1 MEKEAMRQ
9 AHKLLGEFKYRLAPL
24 ERGYADRTLYVNLS
38 TNQIQEKPVSQE
50 AKDKFIGGRGYG
62 LKLLWDG
69 VTGSTQWNDPENEL
83 IISPGPVCGIT
94 QYPGTG
100 KSYVVGLSPLTQT
113 VMDSNVGGYFGPLLK
128 FSGWD
133 ALEVQGKAKQD
144 VVIVIDGNQ
153 GSVRIEE
160 APLEDVNTHLLIEQ
174 LTDMYAD
181 NELDKANISVV
192 TAGDAADNTLIGL
205 LNFSFFDKR
214 RKAVRVK
221 QAGRGGFGTVFRDKN
236 IKGIVVKYRGVK
248 GDLNHPADIAI
259 LNRTGVKLHK
269 EIATLDDS
277 QNKMR
282 KQGTTYLMKIMNDY
296 DILPVRNFKYGSDPE
311 AVNLSA
317 AAFCQY
323 FNLTGHDGCWYGCT
337 LSCAKV
343 INSFKLKSG
352 PYEGTEVIVDAPEYE
367 TIAGVGSVC
376 GIFDPEFVIE
386 CNFYCDT
393 YGIDTISFGTI
404 MGFVMECYENAV
416 LNDQITGGLTL
427 NFGNSGA
434 ALEVLHQMGRGEGF
448 GKIAGLGIRRMKK
461 LFVEQYGADPAF
473 LNDIGMEAKGL
484 EFSEYVSKESLAQQ
498 GGYGLTNKGPQH
510 DEAWLIFMDMVN
522 NQLPT
527 FEDKAEALH
536 YFPMFRTWFSLL
548 GLCKLPWNDISPADN
563 RNTAEPAKIPEHVQ
577 NYLDLYTGVTG
588 KQIDVNEMIRQSE
601 VVYNF
606 QRVFNLR
613 MGFGTREHDRIPYRA
628 MGPVTLEEYESRADR
643 YDNQLKSFLGIDPAG
658 KNTQEKLHIIREYR
672 EDQYQKLIDS
682 VYKRRGWNKHGIPTL
697 ETVKRLGIDF
707 PDLVQLVQEKTHSM
721 EL

>member
-1 MEKEAMRQ
+1 MQKEEILQ
-9 AHKLLGEFKYRLAPL
+9 AHKLLGEFNYQLGSL
-24 ERGYADRTLYVNLS
+24 ERGYSDRTLYVNLS
-38 TNQIQEKPVSQE
+38 TNQIAEKPVSLE
-50 AKDKFIGGRGYG
+50 TKEKFIGGRGYG

-69 VTGSTQWNDPENEL
+69 VSGSTKWNDPENEL
-83 IISPGPVCGIT
+83 IVAPGPVCGIT

-133 ALEVQGKAKQD
+133 ALEIQGKAERD
-144 VVIVIDGNQ
+144 VVVVIDGNL
-153 GSVRIEE
+153 GTVRIEE
-160 APLEDVNTHLLIEQ
+160 APLEEINSHLLIEQ
-174 LTDMYAD
+174 LTEIYAD
-181 NELDKANISVV
+181 NEEDKANISVI
-192 TAGDAADNTLIGL
+192 TAGDAAEHTLIGL
-205 LNFSFFDKR
+205 LNFSFYDKR
-214 RKAVRVK
+214 RQAVRIK
-221 QAGRGGFGTVFRDKN
+221 QAGRGGFGTVFRDKK
-236 IKGIVVKYRGVK
+236 IKGIVVKFRGVK
-248 GDLNHPADIAI
+248 GDLNHPADIGV
-259 LNRTGVKLHK
+259 LNNTGIKLHK

-282 KQGTTYLMKIMNDY
+282 KIGTTYLMKIMNDY

-311 AVNLSA
+311 AVNLSSD
-317 AAFCQY
+317 AFCKY

-337 LSCAKV
+337 LSCGKV
-343 INSFKLKSG
+343 IESFKLKTG
-352 PYEGTEVIVDAPEYE
+352 PYLGTEVIVDAPEYE

-393 YGIDTISFGTI
+393 YGIDTISFGTL
-404 MGFVMECYENAV
+404 MGFIMESYESGIINEE
-416 LNDQITGGLTL
+416 NTGGLQL
-427 NFGNSGA
+427 NFGNSSA
-434 ALEVLHQMGRGEGF
+434 ALEVLHQMGQGVGF
-448 GKIAGLGIRRMKK
+448 GKIAGLGIRRMKQF
-461 LFVEQYGADPAF
+461 FVDNYGADPSF

-548 GLCKLPWNDISPADN
+548 GLCKLPWNDISPANN
-563 RNTAEPAKIPEHVQ
+563 RTTDEPAKIPEHVQ

-588 KQIDVNEMIRQSE
+588 KQIDVKEMIRQSE

-628 MGPVTLEEYESRADR
+628 MGPVTVEEYESRAER
-643 YDNQLKSFLGIDPAG
+643 YDQQLQQFLNIDPS
-658 KNTQEKLHIIREYR
+658 EKSSLEKVQILRNYR
-672 EDQYQKLIDS
+672 EDQYQQLVDS
-682 VYKRRGWNKHGIPTL
+682 VYKRRGWNKQGIPTL
-697 ETVKRLGIDF
+697 ETVQRLGIDF
-707 PDLVQLVQEKTHSM
+707 VDLVQLIQEKA
-721 EL
+721 E

>member
-1 MEKEAMRQ
+1 MQKEEILQ
-9 AHKLLGEFKYRLAPL
+9 AHKLLGEFNYQLGSL
-24 ERGYADRTLYVNLS
+24 ERGYSDRTLYVNLS
-38 TNQIQEKPVSQE
+38 TNQIAEKPVSLE
-50 AKDKFIGGRGYG
+50 TKEKFIGGRGYG

-69 VTGSTQWNDPENEL
+69 VSGSTKWNDPENEL
-83 IISPGPVCGIT
+83 IIAPGPVCGIT

-133 ALEVQGKAKQD
+133 ALEIQGKAERD
-144 VVIVIDGNQ
+144 VVVVIDGNL
-153 GSVRIEE
+153 GTVRIEE
-160 APLEDVNTHLLIEQ
+160 APLEEINSHLLIEQ
-174 LTDMYAD
+174 LTEIYAD
-181 NELDKANISVV
+181 NEEDKANISVI
-192 TAGDAADNTLIGL
+192 TAGDAAEHTLIGL
-205 LNFSFFDKR
+205 LNFSFYDKR
-214 RKAVRVK
+214 RQAVRIK
-221 QAGRGGFGTVFRDKN
+221 QAGRGGFGTVFRDKK
-236 IKGIVVKYRGVK
+236 IKGIVVKFRGVK
-248 GDLNHPADIAI
+248 GDLNHPADIGV
-259 LNRTGVKLHK
+259 LNNTGIKLHK

-282 KQGTTYLMKIMNDY
+282 KIGTTYLMKIMNDY

-311 AVNLSA
+311 AVNLSSD
-317 AAFCQY
+317 AFCKY

-343 INSFKLKSG
+343 IESFKLKTG
-352 PYEGTEVIVDAPEYE
+352 PYLGTEVIVDAPEYE

-393 YGIDTISFGTI
+393 YGIDTISFGTL
-404 MGFVMECYENAV
+404 MGFIMESYESGIINEE
-416 LNDQITGGLTL
+416 NTGGLQL
-427 NFGNSGA
+427 NFGNSSA
-434 ALEVLHQMGRGEGF
+434 ALEVLHQMGQGVGF
-448 GKIAGLGIRRMKK
+448 GKIAGLGIRRMKQF
-461 LFVEQYGADPAF
+461 FVDNYGADPSF

-548 GLCKLPWNDISPADN
+548 GLCKLPWNDISPANN
-563 RNTAEPAKIPEHVQ
+563 RTTDEPAKIPEHVQ

-588 KQIDVNEMIRQSE
+588 KQIDVKEMIRQSE

-628 MGPVTLEEYESRADR
+628 MGPVTVEEYESRAER
-643 YDNQLKSFLGIDPAG
+643 YDQQLQQFLNIDPS
-658 KNTQEKLHIIREYR
+658 EKSSLEKVQILRNYR
-672 EDQYQKLIDS
+672 EDQYQQLVDS
-682 VYKRRGWNKHGIPTL
+682 VYKRRGWNKQGIPTL
-697 ETVKRLGIDF
+697 ETVQRLGIDF
-707 PDLVQLVQEKTHSM
+707 VDLVQLIQEKS
-721 EL
+721 E

>member
-1 MEKEAMRQ
+1 MQKEQILQ
-9 AHKLLGEFKYRLAPL
+9 AHKLLGKFDYQLGSL
-24 ERGYADRTLYVNLS
+24 ERGYSDRTLYVNLS
-38 TNQIQEKPVSQE
+38 TNEIAEKPVSLE
-50 AKDKFIGGRGYG
+50 TKEKFIGGRGYG

-69 VTGSTQWNDPENEL
+69 VSGTTKWNDPENEL
-83 IISPGPVCGIT
+83 IIAPGPVCGIT

-133 ALEVQGKAKQD
+133 ALEIQGKAERD
-144 VVIVIDGNQ
+144 VVVVIDGNL
-153 GSVRIEE
+153 GTVRIEE
-160 APLEDVNTHLLIEQ
+160 APLEEINSHLLIEQ
-174 LTDMYAD
+174 LTEIYAD
-181 NELDKANISVV
+181 TEEDKANISVI
-192 TAGDAADNTLIGL
+192 TAGDAAEHTLIGL
-205 LNFSFFDKR
+205 LNFSFYDKSR
-214 RKAVRVK
+214 QAVRIK
-221 QAGRGGFGTVFRDKN
+221 QAGRGGFGTVFRDKK
-236 IKGIVVKYRGVK
+236 IKGIVVKFLGVK
-248 GDLNHPADIAI
+248 GNLNHPADIGV
-259 LNRTGVKLHK
+259 LNKTGIKLHK

-282 KQGTTYLMKIMNDY
+282 KIGTTYLMKIMNDY

-311 AVNLSA
+311 AVNLSSD
-317 AAFCQY
+317 AFCKY

-343 INSFKLKSG
+343 IESFKLKTG
-352 PYEGTEVIVDAPEYE
+352 PYLGTEVIVDAPEYE

-393 YGIDTISFGTI
+393 YGIDTISFGTL
-404 MGFVMECYENAV
+404 MGFIMESYESGVINEEV
-416 LNDQITGGLTL
+416 TGGLQL
-427 NFGNSGA
+427 NFGNSSA
-434 ALEVLHQMGRGEGF
+434 ALEVLHQMGQGVGF
-448 GKIAGLGIRRMKK
+448 GKIAGLGVRRMKQF
-461 LFVEQYGADPAF
+461 FVDNYGADPSF

-548 GLCKLPWNDISPADN
+548 GLCKLPWNDISPANN
-563 RNTAEPAKIPEHVQ
+563 RTTDEPAKIPEHVQ

-588 KQIDVNEMIRQSE
+588 KQIDVKEMIRQSE

-628 MGPVTLEEYESRADR
+628 MGPVTVEEYESRAER
-643 YDNQLKSFLGIDPAG
+643 YDQQLQQFLNIDPSE
-658 KNTQEKLHIIREYR
+658 KNSEEKVQILRNYR
-672 EDQYQKLIDS
+672 EDQYQQLVDS
-682 VYKRRGWNKHGIPTL
+682 VYHRRGWNKQGIPTL
-697 ETVKRLGIDF
+697 ETVQRLGIDF
-707 PDLVQLVQEKTHSM
+707 NDLVQLIQEKS
-721 EL
+721 E

>member
-1 MEKEAMRQ
+1 MQKEEILQ
-9 AHKLLGEFKYRLAPL
+9 AHKLLGEFNYQLGSL
-24 ERGYADRTLYVNLS
+24 ERGYSDRTLYVNLS
-38 TNQIQEKPVSQE
+38 TNQIAEKPVSLE
-50 AKDKFIGGRGYG
+50 TKEKFIGGRGYG

-69 VTGSTQWNDPENEL
+69 VSGSTKWNDPENEL
-83 IISPGPVCGIT
+83 IVAPGPVCGIT

-133 ALEVQGKAKQD
+133 ALEIQGKAERD
-144 VVIVIDGNQ
+144 VVVVIDGNL
-153 GSVRIEE
+153 GTVRIEE
-160 APLEDVNTHLLIEQ
+160 APLEEINSHLLIEQ
-174 LTDMYAD
+174 LTEIYAD
-181 NELDKANISVV
+181 NEEDKANISVI
-192 TAGDAADNTLIGL
+192 TAGDAAEHTLIGL
-205 LNFSFFDKR
+205 LNFSFYDKR
-214 RKAVRVK
+214 RQAVRIK
-221 QAGRGGFGTVFRDKN
+221 QAGRGGFGTVFRDKK
-236 IKGIVVKYRGVK
+236 IKGIVIKFRGVK
-248 GDLNHPADIAI
+248 GDLNHPADIGV
-259 LNRTGVKLHK
+259 LNNTGIKLHK

-282 KQGTTYLMKIMNDY
+282 KIGTTYLMKIMNDY

-311 AVNLSA
+311 AVNLSSD
-317 AAFCQY
+317 AFCKY

-343 INSFKLKSG
+343 IESFKLKTG
-352 PYEGTEVIVDAPEYE
+352 PYLGTEVIVDAPEYE

-393 YGIDTISFGTI
+393 YGIDTISFGTL
-404 MGFVMECYENAV
+404 MGFIMESYESGIINEE
-416 LNDQITGGLTL
+416 NTGGLQL
-427 NFGNSGA
+427 NFGNSSA
-434 ALEVLHQMGRGEGF
+434 ALEVLHQMGQGVGF
-448 GKIAGLGIRRMKK
+448 GKIAGLGIRRMKQF
-461 LFVEQYGADPAF
+461 FVDNYGADPSF

-548 GLCKLPWNDISPADN
+548 GLCKLPWNDISPANN
-563 RNTAEPAKIPEHVQ
+563 RTTDEPAKIPEHVQ

-588 KQIDVNEMIRQSE
+588 KQIDVKEMIRQSE

-628 MGPVTLEEYESRADR
+628 MGPVTVEEYESRAHR
-643 YDNQLKSFLGIDPAG
+643 YDQQLQQFLNIDPS
-658 KNTQEKLHIIREYR
+658 EKSSLEKVQILRNYR
-672 EDQYQKLIDS
+672 EDQYQQLVDS
-682 VYKRRGWNKHGIPTL
+682 VYKRRGWNKQGIPTL
-697 ETVKRLGIDF
+697 ETVQRLGIDF
-707 PDLVQLVQEKTHSM
+707 VDLVQLIQEKS
-721 EL
+721 E

>member
-1 MEKEAMRQ
+1 MQKEEILQ
-9 AHKLLGEFKYRLAPL
+9 AHKLLGEFNYQLGSL
-24 ERGYADRTLYVNLS
+24 ERGYSDRTLYVNLS
-38 TNQIQEKPVSQE
+38 TNQIAEKPVSLE
-50 AKDKFIGGRGYG
+50 TKEKFIGGRGYG

-69 VTGSTQWNDPENEL
+69 VSGSTKWNDPENEL
-83 IISPGPVCGIT
+83 IVAPGPVCGIT

-133 ALEVQGKAKQD
+133 ALEIQGKAERD
-144 VVIVIDGNQ
+144 VVVVIDGNL
-153 GSVRIEE
+153 GTVRIEE
-160 APLEDVNTHLLIEQ
+160 APLEEINSHLLIEQ
-174 LTDMYAD
+174 LTEIYAD
-181 NELDKANISVV
+181 NEEDKANISVI
-192 TAGDAADNTLIGL
+192 TAGDAAEHTLIGL
-205 LNFSFFDKR
+205 LNFSFYDKR
-214 RKAVRVK
+214 RQAVRIK
-221 QAGRGGFGTVFRDKN
+221 QAGRGGFGTVFRDKK
-236 IKGIVVKYRGVK
+236 IKGIVIKFRGVK
-248 GDLNHPADIAI
+248 GDLNHPADIGV
-259 LNRTGVKLHK
+259 LNNTGIKLHK

-282 KQGTTYLMKIMNDY
+282 KIGTTYLMKIMNDY

-311 AVNLSA
+311 AVNLSSD
-317 AAFCQY
+317 AFCKY

-343 INSFKLKSG
+343 IESFKLKTG
-352 PYEGTEVIVDAPEYE
+352 PYLGTEVIVDAPEYE

-376 GIFDPEFVIE
+376 GIFDAEFVIE

-393 YGIDTISFGTI
+393 YGIDTISFGTL
-404 MGFVMECYENAV
+404 MGFIMESYESGIINEE
-416 LNDQITGGLTL
+416 NTGGLQL
-427 NFGNSGA
+427 NFGNSSA
-434 ALEVLHQMGRGEGF
+434 ALEVLHQMGQGVGF
-448 GKIAGLGIRRMKK
+448 GKIAGLGIRRMKQF
-461 LFVEQYGADPAF
+461 FVDNYGADPSF

-548 GLCKLPWNDISPADN
+548 GLCKLPWNDISPANN
-563 RNTAEPAKIPEHVQ
+563 RTTDEPAKIPEHVQ

-588 KQIDVNEMIRQSE
+588 KQIDVKEMIRQSE

-628 MGPVTLEEYESRADR
+628 MGPVTVEEYESRAER
-643 YDNQLKSFLGIDPAG
+643 YDQQLQQFLNIDPS
-658 KNTQEKLHIIREYR
+658 EKSSLEKVQILRNYR
-672 EDQYQKLIDS
+672 EDQYQQLVDS
-682 VYKRRGWNKHGIPTL
+682 VYKRRGWNKQGIPTL
-697 ETVKRLGIDF
+697 ETVQRLGIDF
-707 PDLVQLVQEKTHSM
+707 VDLVQLIQEKA
-721 EL
+721 E

>member
-1 MEKEAMRQ
+1 MQKEEILQ
-9 AHKLLGEFKYRLAPL
+9 AHKLLGEFDYQLGSL
-24 ERGYADRTLYVNLS
+24 ERGYSDRTLYVNLS
-38 TNQIQEKPVSQE
+38 TNQIAEKPVSLE
-50 AKDKFIGGRGYG
+50 TKEKFIGGRGYG

-69 VTGSTQWNDPENEL
+69 VSGSTKWNDPENEL
-83 IISPGPVCGIT
+83 IVAPGPVCGIT

-133 ALEVQGKAKQD
+133 ALEIQGKAERD
-144 VVIVIDGNQ
+144 VVVVIDGNL
-153 GSVRIEE
+153 GTVRIEE
-160 APLEDVNTHLLIEQ
+160 APLEEINSHLLIEQ
-174 LTDMYAD
+174 LTEIYAD
-181 NELDKANISVV
+181 NEEDKANISVI
-192 TAGDAADNTLIGL
+192 TAGDAAEHTLIGL
-205 LNFSFFDKR
+205 LNFSFYDKR
-214 RKAVRVK
+214 RQAVRIK
-221 QAGRGGFGTVFRDKN
+221 QAGRGGFGTVFRDKK
-236 IKGIVVKYRGVK
+236 IKGIVVKFRGVK
-248 GDLNHPADIAI
+248 GDLNHPADIGV
-259 LNRTGVKLHK
+259 LNNTGIKLHK

-282 KQGTTYLMKIMNDY
+282 KIGTTYLMKIMNDY

-311 AVNLSA
+311 AVNLSSD
-317 AAFCQY
+317 AFCKY

-343 INSFKLKSG
+343 IESFKLKTG
-352 PYEGTEVIVDAPEYE
+352 PYLGTEVIVDAPEYE

-393 YGIDTISFGTI
+393 YGIDTISFGTL
-404 MGFVMECYENAV
+404 MGFIMESYESGIINEE
-416 LNDQITGGLTL
+416 NTGGLQL
-427 NFGNSGA
+427 NFGNSSA
-434 ALEVLHQMGRGEGF
+434 ALEVLHQMGQGVGF
-448 GKIAGLGIRRMKK
+448 GKIAGLGIRRMKQF
-461 LFVEQYGADPAF
+461 FVDNYGADPSF

-548 GLCKLPWNDISPADN
+548 GLCKLPWNDISPANN
-563 RNTAEPAKIPEHVQ
+563 RTTDEPAKIPEHVQ

-588 KQIDVNEMIRQSE
+588 KQIDVKEMIRQSE

-628 MGPVTLEEYESRADR
+628 MGPVTVEEYESRAER
-643 YDNQLKSFLGIDPAG
+643 YDQQLQQFLNIDPS
-658 KNTQEKLHIIREYR
+658 EKSSLEKVQILRNYR
-672 EDQYQKLIDS
+672 EDQYQQLVDS
-682 VYKRRGWNKHGIPTL
+682 VYKRRGWNKQGIPTL
-697 ETVKRLGIDF
+697 ETVQRLGIDF
-707 PDLVQLVQEKTHSM
+707 VDLVQLIQEKS
-721 EL
+721 E

>member
-1 MEKEAMRQ
+1 MQKEEILQ
-9 AHKLLGEFKYRLAPL
+9 AHKLLGEFDYQLGSL
-24 ERGYADRTLYVNLS
+24 ERGYSDRTLYVNLS
-38 TNQIQEKPVSQE
+38 TNQIAEKPVSLE
-50 AKDKFIGGRGYG
+50 TKEKFIGGRGYG

-69 VTGSTQWNDPENEL
+69 VSGSTKWNDPENEL
-83 IISPGPVCGIT
+83 IVAPGPVCGIT

-133 ALEVQGKAKQD
+133 ALEIQGKAERD
-144 VVIVIDGNQ
+144 VVVVIDGNL
-153 GSVRIEE
+153 GTVRIEE
-160 APLEDVNTHLLIEQ
+160 APLEEINSHLLIEQ
-174 LTDMYAD
+174 LTEIYAD
-181 NELDKANISVV
+181 NEEDKANISVI
-192 TAGDAADNTLIGL
+192 TAGDAAEHTLIGL
-205 LNFSFFDKR
+205 LNFSFYDKR
-214 RKAVRVK
+214 RQAVRIK
-221 QAGRGGFGTVFRDKN
+221 QAGRGGFGTVFRDKK
-236 IKGIVVKYRGVK
+236 IKGIVVKFRGVK
-248 GDLNHPADIAI
+248 GDLNHPADIGV
-259 LNRTGVKLHK
+259 LNNTGIKLHK

-282 KQGTTYLMKIMNDY
+282 KIGTTYLMKIMNDY

-311 AVNLSA
+311 AVNLSSDV
-317 AAFCQY
+317 FCKY

-343 INSFKLKSG
+343 IESFKLKTG
-352 PYEGTEVIVDAPEYE
+352 PYLGTEVIVDAPEYE

-393 YGIDTISFGTI
+393 YGIDTISFGTL
-404 MGFVMECYENAV
+404 MGFIMESYESGIINEE
-416 LNDQITGGLTL
+416 NTGGLQL
-427 NFGNSGA
+427 NFGNSSA
-434 ALEVLHQMGRGEGF
+434 ALEVLHQMGQGVGF
-448 GKIAGLGIRRMKK
+448 GKIAGLGIRRMKQF
-461 LFVEQYGADPAF
+461 FVDNYGADPSF

-548 GLCKLPWNDISPADN
+548 GLCKLPWNDISPANN
-563 RNTAEPAKIPEHVQ
+563 RTTDEPAKIPEHVQ

-588 KQIDVNEMIRQSE
+588 KQIDVKEMIRQSE

-628 MGPVTLEEYESRADR
+628 MGPVTVEEYESRAER
-643 YDNQLKSFLGIDPAG
+643 YDQQLQQFLNIDPS
-658 KNTQEKLHIIREYR
+658 EKSSLEKVQILRNYR
-672 EDQYQKLIDS
+672 EDQYQQLVDS
-682 VYKRRGWNKHGIPTL
+682 VYKRRGWNKQGIPTL
-697 ETVKRLGIDF
+697 ETVQRLGIDF
-707 PDLVQLVQEKTHSM
+707 VDLVQLIQEKS
-721 EL
+721 E

>member
-1 MEKEAMRQ
+1 MQKEEILQ
-9 AHKLLGEFKYRLAPL
+9 AHKLLGEFNYQLGSL
-24 ERGYADRTLYVNLS
+24 ERGYSDRTLYVNLS
-38 TNQIQEKPVSQE
+38 TNQIAEKPVSLE
-50 AKDKFIGGRGYG
+50 TKEKFIGGRGYG

-69 VTGSTQWNDPENEL
+69 VSGSTKWNDPENEL
-83 IISPGPVCGIT
+83 IVAPGPVCGIT

-133 ALEVQGKAKQD
+133 ALEIQGKAERD
-144 VVIVIDGNQ
+144 VVVVIDGNL
-153 GSVRIEE
+153 GTVRIEE
-160 APLEDVNTHLLIEQ
+160 APLEEINSHLLIEQ
-174 LTDMYAD
+174 LTEIYAD
-181 NELDKANISVV
+181 NEEDKANISVI
-192 TAGDAADNTLIGL
+192 TAGDAAEHTLIGL
-205 LNFSFFDKR
+205 LNFSFYDKR
-214 RKAVRVK
+214 RQAVRIK
-221 QAGRGGFGTVFRDKN
+221 QAGRGGFGTVFRDKK
-236 IKGIVVKYRGVK
+236 IKGIVVKFRGVK
-248 GDLNHPADIAI
+248 GDLNHPADIGV
-259 LNRTGVKLHK
+259 LNNTGIKLHK

-282 KQGTTYLMKIMNDY
+282 KIGTTYLMKIMNDY

-311 AVNLSA
+311 AVNLSSD
-317 AAFCQY
+317 AFCKY

-343 INSFKLKSG
+343 IESFKLKTG
-352 PYEGTEVIVDAPEYE
+352 PYLGTEVIVDAPEYE

-393 YGIDTISFGTI
+393 YGIDTISFGTL
-404 MGFVMECYENAV
+404 MGFIMESYESGIINEE
-416 LNDQITGGLTL
+416 NTGGLQL
-427 NFGNSGA
+427 NFGNSSA
-434 ALEVLHQMGRGEGF
+434 ALEVLHQMGQGVGF
-448 GKIAGLGIRRMKK
+448 GKIAGLGIRRMKQF
-461 LFVEQYGADPAF
+461 FVDNYGADPSF

-548 GLCKLPWNDISPADN
+548 GLCKLPWNDISPANN
-563 RNTAEPAKIPEHVQ
+563 RTTDEPAKIPEHVQ

-588 KQIDVNEMIRQSE
+588 KQIDVKEMIRQSE

-628 MGPVTLEEYESRADR
+628 MGPVTVEEYESRAHR
-643 YDNQLKSFLGIDPAG
+643 YDQQLQQFLNIDPS
-658 KNTQEKLHIIREYR
+658 EKSSLEKVQILRNYR
-672 EDQYQKLIDS
+672 EDQYQQLVDS
-682 VYKRRGWNKHGIPTL
+682 VYKRRGWNKQGIPTL
-697 ETVKRLGIDF
+697 ETVQRLGIDF
-707 PDLVQLVQEKTHSM
+707 VDLVQLIQEKS
-721 EL
+721 E

>member
-1 MEKEAMRQ
+1 MQKEEILQ
-9 AHKLLGEFKYRLAPL
+9 AHKLLGEFNYQLGSL
-24 ERGYADRTLYVNLS
+24 ERGYSDRTLYVNLS
-38 TNQIQEKPVSQE
+38 TNQIAEKPVILE
-50 AKDKFIGGRGYG
+50 TKEKFIGGRGYG

-69 VTGSTQWNDPENEL
+69 VSGSTKWNDPENEL
-83 IISPGPVCGIT
+83 IVAPGPVCGIT

-133 ALEVQGKAKQD
+133 ALEIQGKAERD
-144 VVIVIDGNQ
+144 VVVVIDGNL
-153 GSVRIEE
+153 GTVRIEE
-160 APLEDVNTHLLIEQ
+160 APLEEINSHLLIEQ
-174 LTDMYAD
+174 LTEIYAD
-181 NELDKANISVV
+181 NEEDKANISVI
-192 TAGDAADNTLIGL
+192 TAGDAAEHTLIGL
-205 LNFSFFDKR
+205 LNFSFYDKR
-214 RKAVRVK
+214 RQAVRIK
-221 QAGRGGFGTVFRDKN
+221 QAGRGGFGTVFRDKK
-236 IKGIVVKYRGVK
+236 IKGIVVKFRGVK
-248 GDLNHPADIAI
+248 GDLNHPADIGV
-259 LNRTGVKLHK
+259 LNNTGIKLHK

-282 KQGTTYLMKIMNDY
+282 KIGTTYLMKIMNDY

-311 AVNLSA
+311 AVNLSSD
-317 AAFCQY
+317 AFCKY

-343 INSFKLKSG
+343 IESFKLKTG
-352 PYEGTEVIVDAPEYE
+352 PYLGTEVIVDAPEYE

-393 YGIDTISFGTI
+393 YGIDTISFGTL
-404 MGFVMECYENAV
+404 MGFIMESYESGIINEE
-416 LNDQITGGLTL
+416 NTGGLQL
-427 NFGNSGA
+427 NFGNSSA
-434 ALEVLHQMGRGEGF
+434 ALEVLHQMGQGVGF
-448 GKIAGLGIRRMKK
+448 GKIAGLGIRRMKQF
-461 LFVEQYGADPAF
+461 FVDNYGADPSF

-548 GLCKLPWNDISPADN
+548 GLCKLPWNDISPANN
-563 RNTAEPAKIPEHVQ
+563 RTTDEPAKIPEHVQ

-588 KQIDVNEMIRQSE
+588 KQIDVKEMIRQSE

-628 MGPVTLEEYESRADR
+628 MGPVTVEEYESRAER
-643 YDNQLKSFLGIDPAG
+643 YDQQLQQFLNIDPS
-658 KNTQEKLHIIREYR
+658 EKSSLEKVQILRNYR
-672 EDQYQKLIDS
+672 EDQYQQLVDS
-682 VYKRRGWNKHGIPTL
+682 VYKRRGWNKQGIPTL
-697 ETVKRLGIDF
+697 ETVQRLGIDF
-707 PDLVQLVQEKTHSM
+707 VDLVQLIQEKS
-721 EL
+721 E

>member
-1 MEKEAMRQ
+1 MQKEEILQ
-9 AHKLLGEFKYRLAPL
+9 AHKLLGEFNYQLGSL
-24 ERGYADRTLYVNLS
+24 ERGYSDRTLYVNLS
-38 TNQIQEKPVSQE
+38 TNQIAEKPVSLE
-50 AKDKFIGGRGYG
+50 TKEKFIGGRGYG

-69 VTGSTQWNDPENEL
+69 VSGSTKWNDPENEL
-83 IISPGPVCGIT
+83 IVAPGPVCGIT

-133 ALEVQGKAKQD
+133 ALEIQGKAERD
-144 VVIVIDGNQ
+144 VVVVIDGNL
-153 GSVRIEE
+153 GTVRIEE
-160 APLEDVNTHLLIEQ
+160 APLEEINSHLLIEQ
-174 LTDMYAD
+174 LTEIYAD
-181 NELDKANISVV
+181 NEEDKANISVI
-192 TAGDAADNTLIGL
+192 TAGDAAEHTLIGL
-205 LNFSFFDKR
+205 LNFSFYDKR
-214 RKAVRVK
+214 RQAVRIK
-221 QAGRGGFGTVFRDKN
+221 QAGRGGFGTVFRDKK
-236 IKGIVVKYRGVK
+236 IKGIVVKFRGVK
-248 GDLNHPADIAI
+248 GDLNHPADIGV
-259 LNRTGVKLHK
+259 LNNTGIKLHK

-282 KQGTTYLMKIMNDY
+282 KIGTTYLMKIMNDY

-311 AVNLSA
+311 AVNLSSD
-317 AAFCQY
+317 AFCKY

-343 INSFKLKSG
+343 IESFKLKTG
-352 PYEGTEVIVDAPEYE
+352 PYLGTEVIVDAPEYE

-376 GIFDPEFVIE
+376 GIFDAEFVIE

-393 YGIDTISFGTI
+393 YGIDTISFGTL
-404 MGFVMECYENAV
+404 MGFIMESYESGIINEE
-416 LNDQITGGLTL
+416 NTGGLQL
-427 NFGNSGA
+427 NFGNSSA
-434 ALEVLHQMGRGEGF
+434 ALEVLHQMGQGVGF
-448 GKIAGLGIRRMKK
+448 GKIAGLGIRRMKQF
-461 LFVEQYGADPAF
+461 FVDNYGADPSF

-548 GLCKLPWNDISPADN
+548 GLCKLPWNDISPANN
-563 RNTAEPAKIPEHVQ
+563 RTTDEPAKIPEHVQ

-588 KQIDVNEMIRQSE
+588 KQIDVKEMIRQSE

-628 MGPVTLEEYESRADR
+628 MGPVTVEEYESRAER
-643 YDNQLKSFLGIDPAG
+643 YDQQLQQFLNIDPS
-658 KNTQEKLHIIREYR
+658 EKSSLEKVQILRNYR
-672 EDQYQKLIDS
+672 EDQYQQLVDS
-682 VYKRRGWNKHGIPTL
+682 VYKRRGWNKQGIPTL
-697 ETVKRLGIDF
+697 ETVQRLGIDF
-707 PDLVQLVQEKTHSM
+707 VDLVQLIQEKS
-721 EL
+721 E